1 MAGGSQNSRSRQ
13 LYTPAQR
20 LRRDATRWTMV
31 QGILA
36 PVQFLAFAVSLIL
49 VVRCLLTGDGYG
61 AATLSVLVKTGLL
74 YTIMVTGALW
84 EKAVF
89 GQYLFAP
96 AFFWEDVISF
106 AVIGLHTF
114 YLYGLIAGTLSPQ
127 AQMLVALAA
136 YVTYV
141 VNATQF
147 ILKLRRARLDRS
159 VMGGPA

>member
-1 MAGGSQNSRSRQ
+1 MPNPGSGRQ
-13 LYTPAQR
+13 YWKRKTWRVWPVPMWNWTA
-20 LRRDATRWTMV
+20 RWRV
-31 QGILA
+31 
-36 PVQFLAFAVSLIL
+36 
-49 VVRCLLTGDGYG
+49 CLTGDGYG

-106 AVIGLHTF
+106 AVISLHTF

-127 AQMLVALAA
+127 AQMVVALAA

-159 VMGGPA
+159 VMGVPA